1 MSFVFDNCLSPKLAK
16 GMAAF
21 GEDAIHLT
29 DRFRSDTPDV
39 EWLPW
44 VAKEGHI
51 LITKDDHLRWRPAE
65 KKALLTYKIGAF
77 FLGGK
82 NLGAFD
88 MVQQVVRHWPRMKEI
103 AAGERRPF
111 AYRLRPKGGEF
122 EKLPL

>member
-1 MSFVFDNCLSPKLAK
+1 MSFVFDNCLSKKLAL

-29 DRFRSDTPDV
+29 DRFPPNTHDV
-39 EWLPW
+39 DWLPW
-44 VAKEGHI
+44 LAAEGHT
-51 LITKDDHLRWRPAE
+51 LVTRDDHLRWRPAE
-65 KKALLTYKIGAF
+65 KAALRNHKIGAF

-103 AAGERRPF
+103 SEKEHRPF
-111 AYRLRPKGGEF
+111 AYRLVARGAKMER
-122 EKLPL
+122 LSL